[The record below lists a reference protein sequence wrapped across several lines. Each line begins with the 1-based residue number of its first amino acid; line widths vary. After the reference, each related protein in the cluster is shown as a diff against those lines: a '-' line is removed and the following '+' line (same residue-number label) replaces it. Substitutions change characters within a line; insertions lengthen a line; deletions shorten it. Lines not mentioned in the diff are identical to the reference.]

1 MFAETF
7 RSIMG
12 FNTVILERHC
22 FWKGIVQNW
31 KYIRSSGDV
40 THPTLKARPK
50 KGERKRKFCL
60 LQEKNTI
67 MGKQPRIEGGR
78 VIWLMCKCL
87 PCLAS
92 LLFANIK
99 FITGVYRYLQALTIH
114 RYPSNLFLWK
124 IFNQSVCLPH
134 LSSLF
139 GKSVRSGNQFCLITH
154 SLTALSQWQ

>member
-1 MFAETF
+1 MSCWDFSFMFAETF

-12 FNTVILERHC
+12 FNTVLLERHC

-31 KYIRSSGDV
+31 KYIRCSGDV

-50 KGERKRKFCL
+50 KGEREWKFCL

-78 VIWLMCKCL
+78 VIWLICKCL

-92 LLFANIK
+92 LLFTNIK
-99 FITGVYRYLQALTIH
+99 FITGVYRYLQALVIGILVICF
-114 RYPSNLFLWK
+114 YEKFSIKVF
-124 IFNQSVCLPH
+124 VCH
-134 LSSLF
+134 TFQASSE
-139 GKSVRSGNQFCLITH
+139 
-154 SLTALSQWQ
+154 SQ